1 MLKLAA
7 TRTGK
12 KGPISKKTFLYISVP
27 LFCTTTTRNF
37 LVTRFMKEL
46 CSQKICCFV
55 SVRFF
60 FSLPLIFTLLAASIS
75 RKKKKDL
82 KRFLVTVQTD
92 QSLFLNK
99 TELQLLYMFHC
110 TVIYVLIHYLP
121 FKNFAVCYFFPIIRT
136 PNIA

>member
-46 CSQKICCFV
+46 CSQKILLLLFLFT
-55 SVRFF
+55 FF
-60 FSLPLIFTLLAASIS
+60 FTAAH
-75 RKKKKDL
+75 
-82 KRFLVTVQTD
+82 FHLVG
-92 QSLFLNK
+92 
-99 TELQLLYMFHC
+99 
-110 TVIYVLIHYLP
+110 
-121 FKNFAVCYFFPIIRT
+121 R
-136 PNIA
+136 